1 MIGQEYN
8 TVYEQLYS
16 EALVA
21 LANGKSR
28 RAMIQELVQ
37 RGFAEPFATQIVEQ
51 ANRTKKSVFRQAGIK
66 AFLVGIGFIVLGVVI
81 TGATYSIAKPGGMFI
96 VTIGLF
102 LSGAINIFRGL
113 FRIVV
118 G

>member
-1 MIGQEYN
+1 MTAEQYN
-8 TVYEQLYS
+8 TIFEQAYS

-28 RAMIQELVQ
+28 KAMIQEFVQ
-37 RGFAEPFATQIVEQ
+37 RGFSSELAAQIVEQ

-66 AFLVGIGFIVLGVVI
+66 AFFIGIALIVLGVVV
-81 TGATYSIAKPGGMFI
+81 TGATYSIAKPGGTYI

-102 LSGAINIFRGL
+102 ICGAINTLRGL
-113 FRIVV
+113 FRMVI